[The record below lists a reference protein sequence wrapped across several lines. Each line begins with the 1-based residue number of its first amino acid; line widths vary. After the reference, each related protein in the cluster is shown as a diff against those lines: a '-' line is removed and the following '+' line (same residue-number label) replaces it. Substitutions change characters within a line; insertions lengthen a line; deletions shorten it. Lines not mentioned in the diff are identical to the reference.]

1 MIKDQFYLIKQ
12 KKILL
17 RRKKI
22 KFKLESQ
29 LKKIN
34 FVFRVYQYKYLLF
47 IQYIIDSS
55 EDFLKLKSY
64 LENNNSNLILFSK
77 DNLNTSKFSFLLQTN
92 NAVIGI
98 NNLDTLN
105 IIYKELLKKK
115 FNLLILGILIDSV
128 FFSKY
133 DFNST
138 ILNKNAVIIF
148 LFNQLLNFVNI
159 FKSLIYTLIFKL
171 QNIIKNGNY

>member
-1 MIKDQFYLIKQ
+1 MIKDQSYLIKQ

-22 KFKLESQ
+22 KFKLESE
-29 LKKIN
+29 LKNIN

-47 IQYIIDSS
+47 IQYIINSS
-55 EDFLKLKSY
+55 EDFVKLKSY
-64 LENNNSNLILFSK
+64 LENNNSNLIMFSK
-77 DNLNTSKFSFLLQTN
+77 ENLKNSKFNFLLQNN
-92 NAVIGI
+92 NAVIGV
-98 NNLDTLN
+98 NNLETLN
-105 IIYKELLKKK
+105 NIYLELSKKN
-115 FNLLILGILIDSV
+115 FNLLILGILIDSI

-133 DFNST
+133 DFNLEM
-138 ILNKNAVIIF
+138 LNKKNLVMF

-159 FKSLIYTLIFKL
+159 FKSLIYTLILKL

>member
-1 MIKDQFYLIKQ
+1 MIKDQSYLIKQ

-22 KFKLESQ
+22 KFKLESE
-29 LKKIN
+29 LKNIN

-47 IQYIIDSS
+47 IQYIINSS
-55 EDFLKLKSY
+55 EDFVKLKSY
-64 LENNNSNLILFSK
+64 LENNNSNLIMFSK
-77 DNLNTSKFSFLLQTN
+77 ENLKNSKFNFLLQNN
-92 NAVIGI
+92 NAVIGV
-98 NNLDTLN
+98 NNLETLN
-105 IIYKELLKKK
+105 NIYLELSKKN
-115 FNLLILGILIDSV
+115 FNLLILGILIDSI

-133 DFNST
+133 DFNLEM
-138 ILNKNAVIIF
+138 LNKKNLVMF

>member
-1 MIKDQFYLIKQ
+1 MIKDQSYLIKQ

-22 KFKLESQ
+22 KFKLESE

-47 IQYIIDSS
+47 IQYIINSS
-55 EDFLKLKSY
+55 EDFIKLKSY
-64 LENNNSNLILFSK
+64 LENNNSNLIMFSK

-92 NAVIGI
+92 NAVIGV

-105 IIYKELLKKK
+105 TIYKELLKKK
-115 FNLLILGILIDSV
+115 INLLILGILIDSI

-133 DFNST
+133 DFNLT
-138 ILNKNAVIIF
+138 ILNKNTVVMF
-148 LFNQLLNFVNI
+148 LFNHLLNFINI